1 MYSTIESVD
10 DALNSRPHILDGKE
24 VDPKRAVA
32 REVCDVAA
40 LAECGSAVRI
50 IIIMELCAS
59 VTFSLVQNSTP
70 TAAISDCTVNNII
83 PCHMVCV
90 LYTVIP

>member
-32 REVCDVAA
+32 KEVCDMAHDVAVVK
-40 LAECGSAVRI
+40 L
-50 IIIMELCAS
+50 LK
-59 VTFSLVQNSTP
+59 
-70 TAAISDCTVNNII
+70 
-83 PCHMVCV
+83 
-90 LYTVIP
+90 

>member
-40 LAECGSAVRI
+40 LAEMAGLS
-50 IIIMELCAS
+50 E
-59 VTFSLVQNSTP
+59 
-70 TAAISDCTVNNII
+70 
-83 PCHMVCV
+83 
-90 LYTVIP
+90 